1 MADRIGTIYQET
13 NVMLMGADGA
23 EYPETQA
30 IDGYHVNIL
39 PREMTTD
46 LEPYVVNPTNQR
58 RQFKGRD
65 DTICLRFASKDQSDV
80 FFPEEVLDV
89 FDF

>member
-13 NVMLMGADGA
+13 GVMLTDSDGV

-39 PREMTTD
+39 PREMTTE
-46 LEPYVVNPTNQR
+46 LEPFVVNPTNKR

-65 DTICLRFASKDQSDV
+65 DTICLRFISKAESDHYLP
-80 FFPEEVLDV
+80 PEEQDL
-89 FDF
+89 